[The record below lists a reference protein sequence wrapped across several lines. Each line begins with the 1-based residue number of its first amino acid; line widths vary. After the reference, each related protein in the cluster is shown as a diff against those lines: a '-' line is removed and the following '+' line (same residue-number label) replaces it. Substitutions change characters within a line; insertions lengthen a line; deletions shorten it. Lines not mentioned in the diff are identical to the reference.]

1 MPKALEYI
9 ANLAAILGVVL
20 CAVSGVA
27 RLAGS
32 YHVASYEAMTLFNAG
47 VGSMVFAALVKV
59 EVLLRR
65 CPLG

>member
-1 MPKALEYI
+1 MPKALELI

-20 CAVSGVA
+20 CAVSGAA

-32 YHVASYEAMTLFNAG
+32 YHLLGYEAMTLFNGG
-47 VGSMVFAALVKV
+47 VGLMVFAVLVKL

-65 CPLG
+65 